1 MSSKVACSFAERAV
15 QFRVGDFCPLYCP
28 LPRKEAHGVPW
39 RVQPL
44 INTQCDSPTGKRAR
58 GSRMC
63 YRFIGEHPPRHLHLY
78 VPRRHC
84 RPPLITDPRPRSASP
99 LRKYNTR
106 AKWQQIT
113 KLVFPRAGTLFL
125 RKLSLGSTLF
135 PVPPYGITR
144 YSFEPSFEYSL
155 WRIDFRFRLQIF
167 QDPPRSS
174 KYFLNIYHSFSY
186 LELCN
191 ELRFENFS
199 KWIEPIVYIISR
211 ISCTNP
217 ARTNTRGN
225 ILLSY

>member
-84 RPPLITDPRPRSASP
+84 RPPLIT
-99 LRKYNTR
+99 
-106 AKWQQIT
+106 
-113 KLVFPRAGTLFL
+113 
-125 RKLSLGSTLF
+125 GSTAAIRLSSRTLLESIILEQNGSKYEAGF
-135 PVPPYGITR
+135 SSRRNIVSVQAFTRIHAFFHPSLWDSR
-144 YSFEPSFEYSL
+144 YSFEPSFVFSMEN
-155 WRIDFRFRLQIF
+155 RF
-167 QDPPRSS
+167 
-174 KYFLNIYHSFSY
+174 
-186 LELCN
+186 
-191 ELRFENFS
+191 
-199 KWIEPIVYIISR
+199 PIS
-211 ISCTNP
+211 
-217 ARTNTRGN
+217 
-225 ILLSY
+225 

>member
-106 AKWQQIT
+106 AKRQQIT

-135 PVPPYGITR
+135 PR
-144 YSFEPSFEYSL
+144 PSLWDYSL
-155 WRIDFRFRLQIF
+155 QFRAFLRVFSMENRFPIQTSDLS
-167 QDPPRSS
+167 RSEIQ
-174 KYFLNIYHSFSY
+174 YFLNIYHSY

>member
-84 RPPLITDPRPRSASP
+84 RPPLIGIHGRDPPLLSHA

-106 AKWQQIT
+106 AKRQQIT

-125 RKLSLGSTLF
+125 CKLSLGSTLF
-135 PVPPYGITR
+135 SIPPYGIVAIV
-144 YSFEPSFEYSL
+144 SSLLSYSL
-155 WRIDFRFRLQIF
+155 WRTDFRFLEIF
-167 QDPPRSS
+167 QDPRTSS
-174 KYFLNIYHSFSY
+174 STF
-186 LELCN
+186 
-191 ELRFENFS
+191 
-199 KWIEPIVYIISR
+199 
-211 ISCTNP
+211 
-217 ARTNTRGN
+217 
-225 ILLSY
+225 

>member
-106 AKWQQIT
+106 AKRQQIT

-135 PVPPYGITR
+135 PR
-144 YSFEPSFEYSL
+144 PSLWDYSL
-155 WRIDFRFRLQIF
+155 QFRAFLRVFSMENRFPIQTSDLS
-167 QDPPRSS
+167 RSS
-174 KYFLNIYHSFSY
+174 KILQVLFKYISFV
-186 LELCN
+186 
-191 ELRFENFS
+191 FVF
-199 KWIEPIVYIISR
+199 
-211 ISCTNP
+211 
-217 ARTNTRGN
+217 RTVQRTSFREFF
-225 ILLSY
+225 